1 MNKLYPILS
10 KYILADKDALV
21 VDTQHSH
28 GSWIVDENGK
38 EYLDCFSQFASQ
50 PLGWNHKKV
59 KDRSARIF
67 NVAIHNIANSDIYCE
82 EYAQFVEAFAKN
94 SPDFKYHFFIAGGTL
109 GVENALKVAFDWK
122 AKKLDLNDAECNDLD
137 VIHLKD
143 AFHGRSGY
151 TLSLTNTHI
160 NKTEFFP
167 KFKWTRVTNPKLGG
181 SWPENQVMALN
192 EIEAAMEDQTRDVA
206 AFIMETIQGEGGD
219 GHFDKSFYTEVRK
232 LCDKHEVMFIL
243 DEVQCGVG
251 LTGKM
256 WAYEHFGVIPD
267 LIAFGKKAQVCGCSS
282 TGRVDEIEDNVFKVP
297 SRINSTWGGNIVDMV
312 RSTIYLEIMK
322 EDNLISNAKIVG
334 DYFKLKLEKLGLLNL
349 RGRGLMI
356 AFDFNTTNERDNFLN
371 RLNPKMIAMACGNNS
386 IRLRPHLTFG
396 QAEADY
402 AVDFIRKVL

>member
-1 MNKLYPILS
+1 MNKLYPTLS

-21 VDTQHSH
+21 VDTQRSH

-50 PLGWNHKKV
+50 PLGWNHQKV
-59 KDRSARIF
+59 RDRSGRLF
-67 NVAIHNIANSDIYCE
+67 NVAIHNLANSDVYCS
-82 EYAQFVEAFAKN
+82 EYAQFVETFAKAC
-94 SPDFKYHFFIAGGTL
+94 PDFKYHFFIAGGTL

-122 AKKLDLNDAECNDLD
+122 SKKLDLNDDESNNLD

-151 TLSLTNTHI
+151 TLSLTNTHL

-167 KFKWTRVTNPKLGG
+167 KFNWTRVVNPKLCGI
-181 SWPENQVMALN
+181 WPSNQVIALK
-192 EIEAAMEDQTRDVA
+192 EIEEAMQDNNVA

-219 GHFDKSFYTEVRK
+219 GHFDKTFFAEVRK
-232 LCDKHEVMFIL
+232 LCDKYEVMFIL

-256 WAYEHFGVIPD
+256 WAYEHFDVKPD

-282 TGRVDEIEDNVFKVP
+282 TGRVDEIPDNVFHVP

-312 RSTIYLEIMK
+312 RSTIYLEIMQ
-322 EDNLISNAKIVG
+322 EDNLIANAKMVG
-334 DYFKLKLEKLGLLNL
+334 DYFKLQLEKLGLDNL
-349 RGRGLMI
+349 RGKGLMI
-356 AFDFNTTNERDNFLN
+356 AFDFDTGKERDDFLN
-371 RLNPKMIAMACGNNS
+371 RLNPEMIAMPCGNNS
-386 IRLRPHLTFG
+386 VRLRPHLTFG
-396 QAEADY
+396 QTEADC